1 MTFLSAVVYVCL
13 LFVFWRTDLHFKF
26 TKWLFAIFSLIAFSV
41 VFCLLFKVV
50 FLDTPPAS
58 LVQNKDIFYHDEAFA
73 ANDSELF
80 CQSRNYH
87 NDQQGLATF
96 SLKTFQPEAFYP
108 LGTEKDYCSIQHI
121 ATDGHSLAFIL
132 EYKNPVPGHYHSR
145 DICFLDHGK
154 LRRFP
159 HHGTDEELAA
169 CVYWDPAQKLFADCS
184 FNDKF
189 DSIPCTVKRS
199 FYEPVNFSVVKTD
212 SFNYFQGKHRNIMVS
227 LFQNS
232 DHLFGTFLGDSVGD
246 HVTKEILFTGGKM
259 RFNDSAAGR
268 LIPPM
273 SDQGFFVELDVHHK
287 TEKGFFSASGIQPV
301 AMPPDFDS
309 DSLSG
314 SSEGYDFLDPAG
326 YLRPCVLYESKNKE
340 RKRIRLHAITVDL
353 TDSTA
358 YFSNSARS
366 TRGMA
371 ELPPN
376 FYVGNIFEAGGRIV
390 FLEWSFR
397 EYMVFDI
404 NTFERI
410 DKISYTQKV
419 RRAVFNGREHPYGFK
434 FSLALTL
441 LFFPLGILWWV
452 LFRKKEDEDTRLTV
466 QRYWLLYLAPGLFA
480 ATELFLFFHPFK

>member
-1 MTFLSAVVYVCL
+1 MTFLFAVVYVCL
-13 LFVFWRTDLHFKF
+13 VFVFFRGDMHYRF
-26 TKWLFAIFSLIAFSV
+26 TKWLFFLLAVPCFLIVSY
-41 VFCLLFKVV
+41 LLAKVV
-50 FLDTPPAS
+50 FFDPLPAS
-58 LVQNKDIFYHDEAFA
+58 QVQNKNTFYHDAPFA
-73 ANDSELF
+73 ANDSEIF
-80 CQSRNYH
+80 CRTRDYKK
-87 NDQQGLATF
+87 DRQGLAVF
-96 SLKTFQPEAFYP
+96 SLNTFKPKAFYP
-108 LGTEKDYCSIQHI
+108 FGSEKDYCDIQHI

-132 EYKNPVPGHYHSR
+132 EYKNPLPGHYHSR
-145 DICFLDHGK
+145 DICFLDRGK

-189 DSIPCTVKRS
+189 DSIPCTVKRT
-199 FYEPVNFSVVKTD
+199 FYEPVNFSIVKTD
-212 SFNYFQGKHRNIMVS
+212 SFNYFPGIHRNIMVS

-232 DHLFGTFLGDSVGD
+232 VHLFGTFLGDSVGD
-246 HVTKEILFTGGKM
+246 RMTKEILFTDGKM
-259 RFNDSAAGR
+259 RFNDSAAGH

-287 TEKGFFSASGIQPV
+287 TEKGFFSASGIQPA
-301 AMPPDFDS
+301 AMPPDFGS

-326 YLRPCVLYESKNKE
+326 YLRPCVLYGSKNAE

-353 TDSTA
+353 TDSIA
-358 YFSNSARS
+358 HFSNSALS
-366 TRGMA
+366 TSGTAVLSPYFMIGNVFETRGS
-371 ELPPN
+371 
-376 FYVGNIFEAGGRIV
+376 IV
-390 FLEWSFR
+390 FLDWDFR
-397 EYMVFDI
+397 EYMMFDRS
-404 NTFERI
+404 TFERM
-410 DKISYTQKV
+410 DKISYPDRI
-419 RRAVFNGREHPYGFK
+419 RRRIFNGREHPYGFK

-480 ATELFLFFHPFK
+480 ATELFLFFHPLK